1 MFLQRKCVVEAVY
14 PPCWPWSS
22 SLQAWTSGKNQM
34 NYTSGRSQENLR
46 KSELNRYLNLD
57 IDLLDYERVD
67 GREFLRARVA
77 SSPVGEQR
85 DSDAL
90 RRPFP
95 SRLRER
101 ILKLERRELH
111 IDELILLGEE
121 LASLLLPPAVR
132 DFYKRSLEKLR
143 DDEGL
148 RVRIRPHEHELAAL
162 PWEYVYVKR
171 PDVPRGRKGPE
182 GFLALDRK
190 LSIVRYEIM
199 EESSISIQ
207 PMKHHDIRTIA
218 LLSDVKDTTYAE
230 LDLDREELN
239 LRQALEG
246 FGGIDTRFLRPGTNV
261 QLQEMLTE
269 DAQVFHF
276 SGHGVMERQKG
287 EEPGTVE
294 GQLIF
299 SGDNH
304 SPDPVDVGTLG
315 LELRGKGIRLVVLNA
330 CEAAKRDPVTPWAG
344 IASALVRQGIP
355 AVVGMQ
361 YTIGDSSAIAFSR
374 RFYRTLANGESI
386 DSALS
391 EGRLGIL
398 ARSGGEERDWGVPV
412 LYMRSS
418 PSVLFPPPIVPFRRN
433 LALLTATILLLSS
446 WFFLHIYPWAAD
458 GTSDLLKKIG
468 LGAGAVPLLFAVWK
482 MIGTYAAKTAKSE
495 RGSIIERWLRHR
507 RAKGVLISL
516 LVASALLFSTT
527 GSIYLSDDSL
537 SGNSVKLSVQTSA
550 ETPFPPLPELTTSES
565 GGKLGGGP
573 FFLFPPPGELKLEL
587 VEPTVWSLKE
597 DKSIR
602 PRPWRSVKL
611 SVTEDFEAVELRALR
626 LAPPSSLIQLL
637 PPKDQQ
643 TEKTVELRISIGGK
657 PYIVPDLRQG
667 VVLLGGPEALLRD
680 LINKESDNHRN
691 AGLRKCLTNPGS
703 ESQMKS
709 KWSANIEILK
719 TDFIKPGETVT
730 FEVIDLI
737 QPELSFSGSISTG
750 KFLAGSIITECLER
764 QRP

>member
-1 MFLQRKCVVEAVY
+1 
-14 PPCWPWSS
+14 
-22 SLQAWTSGKNQM
+22 
-34 NYTSGRSQENLR
+34 
-46 KSELNRYLNLD
+46 LNRYANLD
-57 IDLLDYERVD
+57 VDLLDYERVD

-85 DSDAL
+85 DTDAL
-90 RRPFP
+90 KRPFP
-95 SRLRER
+95 GRLRER

-111 IDELILLGEE
+111 FDELILLGEE
-121 LASLLLPPAVR
+121 LASLLMPPAVR

-143 DDEGL
+143 ADEGL

-218 LLSDVKDTTYAE
+218 LLSDVKDTAYAE

-246 FGGIDTRFLRPGTNV
+246 FGGIDTRFLRPGTSV
-261 QLQEMLTE
+261 QLQEMLSE
-269 DAQVFHF
+269 DTQVFHF

-287 EEPGTVE
+287 EEPGTVEGE

-361 YTIGDSSAIAFSR
+361 YTIGDNSAIAFSR
-374 RFYRTLANGESI
+374 RFYRTLASGESI
-386 DSALS
+386 DSAVS

-398 ARSGGEERDWGVPV
+398 ARRGGEERDWGVPV

-418 PSVLFPPPIVPFRRN
+418 PSILFPPPIIPFRRN
-433 LALLTATILLLSS
+433 LALLTVSILLLSA

-458 GTSDLLKKIG
+458 GASDLLKKIG
-468 LGAGAVPLLFAVWK
+468 LGAGALPLLFAVWK
-482 MIGTYAAKTAKSE
+482 MFGTYAARTVNTEK
-495 RGSIIERWLRHR
+495 GSILERWLRHR

-516 LVASALLFSTT
+516 LVSSALLFSTT
-527 GSIYLSDDSL
+527 GSIYLSDDDL
-537 SGNSVKLSVQTSA
+537 SGDSVKVAVQTSA
-550 ETPFPPLPELTTSES
+550 GTPFPPLPGLSTSET

-573 FFLFPPPGELKLEL
+573 FFLFPPPGELKLQL
-587 VEPTVWSLKE
+587 DEPIGWSLKE
-597 DKSIR
+597 DLPIR

-611 SVTEDFEAVELRALR
+611 SVLQDIEVVELRALR
-626 LAPPSSLIQLL
+626 LVPPSTLIQIL
-637 PPKDQQ
+637 PSKDQQ
-643 TEKTVELRISIGGK
+643 TERTVELHIIIDGK

-667 VVLLGGPEALLRD
+667 VVLLGGPEALLRN
-680 LINKESDNHRN
+680 LINRESDEHRN
-691 AGLRKCLTNPGS
+691 AGLRKCLTSQGS
-703 ESQMKS
+703 ENQMKA
-709 KWSANIEILK
+709 KWNANIEVME
-719 TDFIKPGETVT
+719 TDFIKPGDSVT
-730 FEVIDLI
+730 FKVIDLFGS
-737 QPELSFSGSISTG
+737 ELSFENTIPAG
-750 KFLAGSIITECLER
+750 KLLAGTIVTECLER

>member
-1 MFLQRKCVVEAVY
+1 M
-14 PPCWPWSS
+14 
-22 SLQAWTSGKNQM
+22 
-34 NYTSGRSQENLR
+34 
-46 KSELNRYLNLD
+46 NRYLNLD
-57 IDLLDYERVD
+57 IDLLDYELVD

-77 SSPVGEQR
+77 SSPAGEQR

-90 RRPFP
+90 KRPFP

-101 ILKLERRELH
+101 IRKLERRELH
-111 IDELILLGEE
+111 LDELIMLGEE
-121 LASLLLPPAVR
+121 LASLLLPPAVL

-143 DDEGL
+143 GDEGL
-148 RVRIRPHEHELAAL
+148 RVRIRPHDPELAAL
-162 PWEYVYVKR
+162 PWEYVYVRR

-207 PMKHHDIRTIA
+207 PMKHHDIRTIT
-218 LLSDVKDTTYAE
+218 LLSDVKDPAYAE

-246 FGGIDTRFLRPGTNV
+246 FGGIDTRFLRPGTSI

-276 SGHGVMERQKG
+276 SGHGVMQRHRG
-287 EEPGTVE
+287 EEPGTVEGE

-344 IASALVRQGIP
+344 IAPALVRQGIP

-374 RFYRTLANGESI
+374 RFYRTLAGGGSI
-386 DSALS
+386 DSAVS
-391 EGRLGIL
+391 EGRLGIFS
-398 ARSGGEERDWGVPV
+398 RSGGEERDWGVPV

-418 PSVLFPPPIVPFRRN
+418 PSVLFPPPIVPLRRN
-433 LALLTATILLLSS
+433 LALLTAAILLLST

-458 GTSDLLKKIG
+458 GASDLLKKIG

-482 MIGTYAAKTAKSE
+482 VIGTYAAKTAKNEKS
-495 RGSIIERWLRHR
+495 SLVERWLRHR
-507 RAKGVLISL
+507 QAKGVLISF
-516 LVASALLFSTT
+516 LVATALLFSTT
-527 GSIYLSDDSL
+527 NSIYLDDNRP
-537 SGNSVKLSVQTSA
+537 SGGTVRVAVETNGD
-550 ETPFPPLPELTTSES
+550 TPFPSLPELTTSDS
-565 GGKLGGGP
+565 VGKLGGGP
-573 FFLFPPPGELKLEL
+573 FFLFPPPATLKLQL
-587 VEPTVWSLKE
+587 KEPIGWNLKE
-597 DKSIR
+597 DRSIR

-611 SVTEDFEAVELRALR
+611 SVLEDFETVQLRVLR
-626 LAPPSSLIQLL
+626 LVPGSALMSFL
-637 PPKDQQ
+637 PAKGQQ
-643 TEKTVELRISIGGK
+643 IEKTYQVRVTINGK
-657 PYIVPDLRQG
+657 SYMVDDFRKG
-667 VVLLGGPEALLRD
+667 VVWLGGPAVLLQDRID
-680 LINKESDNHRN
+680 KEPESDRN
-691 AGLRKCLTNPGS
+691 ARLATCMVSS
-703 ESQMKS
+703 ESSSDTMEQWNANVQVLETDIIKS
-709 KWSANIEILK
+709 S
-719 TDFIKPGETVT
+719 DSVT
-730 FEVIDLI
+730 IEVIDLQI
-737 QPELSFSGSISTG
+737 PDFSSIMTLPAGALSVGTI
-750 KFLAGSIITECLER
+750 KTECL
-764 QRP
+764 

>member
-1 MFLQRKCVVEAVY
+1 
-14 PPCWPWSS
+14 
-22 SLQAWTSGKNQM
+22 M
-34 NYTSGRSQENLR
+34 NYTSVTSQENLR
-46 KSELNRYLNLD
+46 KSELNRYANLD

-101 ILKLERRELH
+101 IQKLERRELH
-111 IDELILLGEE
+111 FDELILLGEE

-143 DDEGL
+143 GDEGL
-148 RVRIRPHEHELAAL
+148 RIRIRPHEHELAAL
-162 PWEYVYVKR
+162 PWEYVYVRR

-207 PMKHHDIRTIA
+207 PMKHHEIRTIA
-218 LLSDVKDTTYAE
+218 LLSDVKDTAYAE
-230 LDLDREELN
+230 LDLDHEELN

-246 FGGIDTRFLRPGTNV
+246 FGGIDTRFLRPGTSV

-287 EEPGTVE
+287 EESGTVEGE

-374 RFYRTLANGESI
+374 RFYRTLASGESI
-386 DSALS
+386 DSAVS

-398 ARSGGEERDWGVPV
+398 TRSGGEERDWGVPV

-418 PSVLFPPPIVPFRRN
+418 PSVLFPPPIIPLRRN
-433 LALLTATILLLSS
+433 LVLLTASIVLLSA

-458 GTSDLLKKIG
+458 GASDLLKKIG

-482 MIGTYAAKTAKSE
+482 MIGTYAAKTVKSE
-495 RGSIIERWLRHR
+495 KGSILERWLRHR
-507 RAKGVLISL
+507 HAKGVLISL
-516 LVASALLFSTT
+516 LVSSALLFSTT
-527 GSIYLSDDSL
+527 GSIYLSDDDL
-537 SGNSVKLSVQTSA
+537 SGDSVKLAVQTSA
-550 ETPFPPLPELTTSES
+550 DTPFSSLPELSTSDAD
-565 GGKLGGGP
+565 GKLGGGP
-573 FFLFPPPGELKLEL
+573 FFLFPPPAELKLRL
-587 VEPTVWSLKE
+587 DKPIGWSLKE
-597 DKSIR
+597 DQPIR

-611 SVTEDFEAVELRALR
+611 SVMEDIEAVELRALR
-626 LAPPSSLIQLL
+626 LAPGNGLMSFL
-637 PPKDQQ
+637 PAKGQQ
-643 TEKTVELRISIGGK
+643 IEKTYQIRITIDEK
-657 PYIVPDLRQG
+657 PYMVDDFRQG
-667 VVLLGGPEALLRD
+667 VVWLGGPIALLQDRID
-680 LINKESDNHRN
+680 NEPESDRN
-691 AGLRKCLTNPGS
+691 ARLEKCLTPAG
-703 ESQMKS
+703 ESRDDMID
-709 KWSANIEILK
+709 KWNANVEVLE
-719 TDFIKPGETVT
+719 TEFIKSSDTLT
-730 FEVIDLI
+730 IEVIDL
-737 QPELSFSGSISTG
+737 QMPEFSSIRT
-750 KFLAGSIITECLER
+750 LPAGAVSVGITKTECL
-764 QRP
+764 